1 MANVDSPFGL
11 KPVRY
16 VSGAPYNGAVN
27 RYYVPASDNTAIF
40 IGDAVSLAGSADADG
55 VPSVQQTAAG
65 GTIKGVVV
73 GVEFVDRDSTTYRE
87 ASTER
92 YLQVADDPDLLFLA
106 QEDSVGGDLAAANVG
121 NNVDLAVGS
130 GNTTTGLSGVEL
142 DSSSAGTGT
151 AQVRLERLWN
161 AEDNE
166 IGTNAKWLV
175 RIVEHRDA
183 TVTGV

>member
-16 VSGAPYNGAVN
+16 FSGAPYNGAAN
-27 RYYVPASDNTAIF
+27 RYYVPASDGTAIF

-55 VPSVQQTAAG
+55 VPSVAQAAAG
-65 GTIKGVVV
+65 ATIIGVVV
-73 GVEFVDRDSTTYRE
+73 GVEFVTRDSTTYRE

-92 YLQVADDPDLLFLA
+92 YVMVADDPGLEFLA
-106 QEDSVGGDLAAANVG
+106 QEDSVGGDLAVANVG
-121 NNVDLAVGS
+121 NNVDLVVGA
-130 GNTTTGLSGVEL
+130 GNTTTGLSGMEL
-142 DSSSAGTGT
+142 DSSTAGTGT
-151 AQVRLERLWN
+151 AQVRLVRLWQ
-161 AEDNE
+161 AADNE

-175 RIVEHRDA
+175 RIVEHRNA